1 MRELI
6 LNVEFVKSQ
15 KQVQVKILQ
24 ANKNYLPVKKL
35 KDIFCS
41 KIVEIMDQVLS
52 ITHKNNISSFEVVLI
67 RSLIHIQDQDNLI
80 SLSQDLL
87 DINKAILLS
96 MPDKDQVHLINLES
110 AHKGLAPQLAFK
122 IKFRTAL
129 DVFRRSN
136 QMRLSVLSVGRKI
149 FLKDLITK
157 VISSRRP
164 NLVNRHL

>member
-6 LNVEFVKSQ
+6 LNVKFVKSQ

-24 ANKNYLPVKKL
+24 ANKNYLPMKKL

-41 KIVEIMDQVLS
+41 KIVETMDQVLS
-52 ITHKNNISSFEVVLI
+52 ISHKNNISSFEVVLI
-67 RSLIHIQDQDNLI
+67 RTPIHIQDLNLT
-80 SLSQDLL
+80 SLSRDLL
-87 DINKAILLS
+87 DINRAILLS
-96 MPDKDQVHLINLES
+96 MPDKDQVLLINLES